1 MSLSSS
7 DPTQETERPAGP
19 DADSAHLEW
28 HYDTVLAGLVRR
40 GHGLEALCQYLR
52 AGEDFLLERVVALGL
67 PTPHSRP
74 VRRNTHPRA
83 WRGADMLP
91 LIDCWLS
98 AWDVGSI
105 AGAFERSNGGVYA
118 LVRRLGLPSR
128 ERAQIRRP
136 AARDMDRTRAARE
149 AQSTPA
155 LATHLTVSSRTEPT
169 ACAARHPAP
178 TAVALPEPQPGLK
191 RIKVITSFDGLPV
204 AVDIRIS
211 RNQVAWTPRLEL
223 HVASARWA
231 GQHPQAI
238 ADDLGIPYRAVV
250 SRLSLMRVPPL
261 PRSHL
266 VRQYDPA
273 IARERMREAGLIVR
287 ECRMQPGRLFFGD
300 RFTYIAPM
308 SKRTINY
315 REMQAG
321 YGD

>member
-1 MSLSSS
+1 
-7 DPTQETERPAGP
+7 
-19 DADSAHLEW
+19 
-28 HYDTVLAGLVRR
+28 
-40 GHGLEALCQYLR
+40 
-52 AGEDFLLERVVALGL
+52 
-67 PTPHSRP
+67 
-74 VRRNTHPRA
+74 
-83 WRGADMLP
+83 MLP

-105 AGAFERSNGGVYA
+105 AGAFERSKNGLYA

-128 ERAQIRRP
+128 KRANIRRP
-136 AARDMDRTRAARE
+136 AARDMDQIRVARAAQAPSVPVPR
-149 AQSTPA
+149 
-155 LATHLTVSSRTEPT
+155 LAGSGCLPSLV
-169 ACAARHPAP
+169 CAARLPNA
-178 TAVALPEPQPGLK
+178 AAAALPEPQAGLK
-191 RIKVITSFDGLPV
+191 RIKVVTTFDGLPV

-238 ADDLGIPYRAVV
+238 ANDLGIPFRAVV
-250 SRLSLMRVPPL
+250 SRLALMRVPPL
-261 PRSHL
+261 PRSQL

-273 IARERMREAGLIVR
+273 LARERVREAGLVVR

-308 SKRTINY
+308 SKRTTTY
-315 REMQAG
+315 QEMQAG